1 MIFLWH
7 IMNVRYF
14 LAQEQGEGIRLVM
27 KAFWLIWWYAIAN
40 YQTELFP
47 TTLTARQNPKSNK
60 KKQDEM
66 DEIDHF

>member
-1 MIFLWH
+1 MLGHLGAISLKLPNFL
-7 IMNVRYF
+7 ITSQDVTKG
-14 LAQEQGEGIRLVM
+14 ADQ
-27 KAFWLIWWYAIAN
+27 ATYAIAN